1 MNEIMKHPVRM
12 PKIIK
17 VDIPVNLA
25 YRLRKML
32 ENHSKDRKRFMD
44 GALASHIAH
53 KLWILLY
60 QSKFSTQP
68 TFTCLAGHWH
78 SFCRTFV
85 QDKLNQYPQDRELQK
100 LLACISAGREVR
112 SE

>member
-1 MNEIMKHPVRM
+1 
-12 PKIIK
+12 
-17 VDIPVNLA
+17 
-25 YRLRKML
+25 
-32 ENHSKDRKRFMD
+32 MD